1 MGICCSWP
9 VERIVVSQFHT
20 SGAPR
25 VESQAAQILKT
36 NYYSLKQYASLF
48 CDTGLFTWRWHN
60 QFQAGQL
67 PQQWQEIQ
75 NTKRDITSP
84 SFLAAANG
92 DGAGAK
98 GGNWQYLVQ
107 SVRFWWITQEYIRRQ
122 RRTYTSKRGLIC
134 HHQRLEITMTREAF
148 YQPSKFESVQYFC
161 QYLHIC
167 TYEVTGNKLKCA
179 TWHLADWPR
188 CTGRIWS
195 LWLAVLESET
205 EDYFS
210 IDSSS
215 PRAWYNLPSLCAPL
229 LEEQVL
235 VCYHLSI
242 CWGNYQVY
250 CH

>member
-122 RRTYTSKRGLIC
+122 RRTYTSKMGLD
-134 HHQRLEITMTREAF
+134 L
-148 YQPSKFESVQYFC
+148 SSS
-161 QYLHIC
+161 
-167 TYEVTGNKLKCA
+167 EVRNYNDAGSILSAEQIWKCA
-179 TWHLADWPR
+179 IFWPIS
-188 CTGRIWS
+188 TFYIFAVMKS
-195 LWLAVLESET
+195 LMT
-205 EDYFS
+205 
-210 IDSSS
+210 I
-215 PRAWYNLPSLCAPL
+215 
-229 LEEQVL
+229 
-235 VCYHLSI
+235 
-242 CWGNYQVY
+242 
-250 CH
+250 

>member
-134 HHQRLEITMTREAF
+134 HHQRLEITMTGEAF
-148 YQPSKFESVQYFC
+148 YQQCRANLQLCNISANIYIFALMKS
-161 QYLHIC
+161 L
-167 TYEVTGNKLKCA
+167 VTN
-179 TWHLADWPR
+179 
-188 CTGRIWS
+188 
-195 LWLAVLESET
+195 
-205 EDYFS
+205 
-210 IDSSS
+210 
-215 PRAWYNLPSLCAPL
+215 
-229 LEEQVL
+229 
-235 VCYHLSI
+235 
-242 CWGNYQVY
+242 
-250 CH
+250 